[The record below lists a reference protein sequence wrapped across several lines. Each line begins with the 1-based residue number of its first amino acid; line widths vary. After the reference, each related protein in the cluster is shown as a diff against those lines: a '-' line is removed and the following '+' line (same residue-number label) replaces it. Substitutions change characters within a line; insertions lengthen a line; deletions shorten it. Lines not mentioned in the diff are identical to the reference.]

1 MRKRG
6 TREFWTKIV
15 DEFEQTSGETHAVF
29 AARHGVEKATFERWL
44 YLLREERRKRRA
56 GAVRL
61 LPVHVAVEP
70 NEPAVLVELGSGL
83 ALRVTAGTDPSYVAT
98 LVTALRSC

>member
-1 MRKRG
+1 M
-6 TREFWTKIV
+6 
-15 DEFEQTSGETHAVF
+15 F

-44 YLLREERRKRRA
+44 YLLREERREKGT

-61 LPVHVAVEP
+61 LPVHVAVER

-83 ALRVTAGTDPSYVAT
+83 ALRVTVGTDPSYVAT
-98 LVTALRSC
+98 LVAALRSC